1 MRTSID
7 VVIVKDGD
15 PAASSSKH
23 RIESETQG

>member
-1 MRTSID
+1 MRMSVD

-23 RIESETQG
+23 RVKSEAQS